1 MNVEKAKE
9 LLAEAGY
16 PDGFTLEMTN
26 MATQQA
32 QGEIIQENLR
42 QAGIEVN
49 ITINETPT
57 HFQWLRE
64 GNYDLTISN
73 LSPMYYT
80 ENLRLVDGTYQH
92 SGCLWRCKL

>member
-32 QGEIIQENLR
+32 QGEIIQGKSQTGR
-42 QAGIEVN
+42 HRVN

-57 HFQWLRE
+57 HFSGLEKAITILRS
-64 GNYDLTISN
+64 LT
-73 LSPMYYT
+73 
-80 ENLRLVDGTYQH
+80 
-92 SGCLWRCKL
+92 